1 MYDYGQ
7 IVHRENMRKH
17 CFHEHPFP
25 FPKQLF
31 VVVQS
36 LGLGVQTKEP
46 GGKLPE
52 VNWNTWYMDLP
63 NLTLSLKDCHDYQ
76 NGSKWTNKGIFAI
89 AKVFIEPLRKLCVA
103 LFPVSSK

>member
-7 IVHRENMRKH
+7 IVHRENMRKYR
-17 CFHEHPFP
+17 FHKHPFP

-52 VNWNTWYMDLP
+52 VNGNTWYMDLP
-63 NLTLSLKDCHDYQ
+63 NLTLSLKDCHGYQ
-76 NGSKWTNKGIFAI
+76 NGPTR
-89 AKVFIEPLRKLCVA
+89 VHLP
-103 LFPVSSK
+103 